1 MNEWPVRVIVSVR
14 IERYLEVADQ
24 VRSNKQATCRTSE
37 ETSKEMEVRDF
48 KQHYRIFLADE
59 SGQDMI
65 EFALVT
71 ALVGLGAIVAMK
83 NLATN
88 ITNAFNSIGTTLTTN
103 V

>member
-1 MNEWPVRVIVSVR
+1 MSFR
-14 IERYLEVADQ
+14 IRRYLEVADQ
-24 VRSNKQATCRTSE
+24 VRSNKQDDLQGQRE
-37 ETSKEMEVRDF
+37 FSKETQVRNF
-48 KQHYRIFLADE
+48 KQLSRSFVADE

-65 EFALVT
+65 EFALVS